1 LNHFWHL
8 FHFSKLKF
16 WLCFSKEKMAKIF
29 QFGFLSKFSLIFL
42 IIFFMKS
49 SRDPKKAFVAICIF
63 IVGLSISFISL
74 NREFKD
80 VAVKYER
87 FERKIEKQYSPVI
100 ESRLIAGQRKLHSFQ
115 DQFNIFMQMGVAEKA
130 ARKKEIDLIKGV
142 ELLEDNL

>member
-1 LNHFWHL
+1 
-8 FHFSKLKF
+8 
-16 WLCFSKEKMAKIF
+16 
-29 QFGFLSKFSLIFL
+29 
-42 IIFFMKS
+42 MKS

-115 DQFNIFMQMGVAEKA
+115 VQ
-130 ARKKEIDLIKGV
+130 
-142 ELLEDNL
+142 